1 MKKRLPIGVQT
12 FSEIIRDNYC
22 YVDKTA
28 LLYQLAQSGKYFF
41 ISRPRRFGKSLL
53 VSTLASLFAG
63 EHELFNG
70 LAIEPLWNWSQSFPV
85 IHISFG
91 GGVVDSREALE
102 QRLRHILLRHEE
114 QYELPHHADVDI
126 PGQFSDLILGLHRK
140 FRQQVVLLI
149 DEYDKPILDNLVAGR
164 DEVAVAVRDGLKG
177 FYSVIKDSDQYVRFC
192 LLTGVSKFSKV
203 SLFSGLNNLKDITLA
218 PQYATLCGYTE
229 PELYDVFVEWL
240 HGVDKDMLREWY
252 NGYSFDGERV
262 YNPFDVLLYLDA
274 RQFRAWW
281 FETGSPSFLL
291 RVLQR
296 EGVTAPELSSLQ
308 ADEALLSTFDV
319 GRISIEALMF
329 QTGYL
334 TITATENIGGSL
346 FYRLGWPNR
355 EVRQSFHTSLLDQLA
370 YANAASRSNRIRLY
384 RALEA
389 GAPEALRDIFHAFFA
404 SIPHDWYRNNPLA
417 RYEGYYC
424 SIVYCYFVALGLD
437 VTAEDTTS
445 QGRIDMTVKL
455 NGRIFIIEFKVVEQ
469 EGDGNALAQIK
480 TKGYADKYAGQGEIW
495 LIGASFSSET
505 RNITAFDYQRAEDE
519 AS

>member
-1 MKKRLPIGVQT
+1 MKKRLPVDVQT

-192 LLTGVSKFSKV
+192 LLTGVSKFSRV
-203 SLFSGLNNLKDITLA
+203 SLFSGLNNLEDITLT

-229 PELYDVFVEWL
+229 PELHSVFVDWL
-240 HGVDKDMLREWY
+240 EGVDKDALREWY
-252 NGYSFDGERV
+252 NGYSFDGKRV
-262 YNPFDVLLYLDA
+262 YNPFDVLLYLKH

-281 FETGSPSFLL
+281 FETGNPSFLL
-291 RVLQR
+291 RVLR
-296 EGVTAPELSSLQ
+296 KRGVAAPDLAQLRATKSLLSSF
-308 ADEALLSTFDV
+308 DVYTIEPEALL
-319 GRISIEALMF
+319 F

-334 TITATENIGGSL
+334 TIRCRHDRGRIIAYEL
-346 FYRLGWPNR
+346 DFPNF
-355 EVRQSFHTSLLDQLA
+355 EVRTSFHDALLHHLA
-370 YANAASRSNRIRLY
+370 KNGSEKERNCNRLY
-384 RALEA
+384 DL
-389 GAPEALRDIFHAFFA
+389 PESGEPHEMRDLFHAFFA
-404 SIPHDWYRNNPLA
+404 SVPYDWYRKNQMA
-417 RYEGYYC
+417 SYEGYYC
-424 SIVYCYFVALGLD
+424 SIVYCYFVALGVD
-437 VTAEDTTS
+437 VIPEDTTS
-445 QGRIDMTVKL
+445 HGRIDLTVRL
-455 NGRIFIIEFKVVEQ
+455 NRRIFIIEFKVVEM
-469 EGDGNALAQIK
+469 EGDGNVLAQIK
-480 TKGYADKYAGQGEIW
+480 AKSYADKYAGQGEI
-495 LIGASFSSET
+495 
-505 RNITAFDYQRAEDE
+505 
-519 AS
+519 